1 MDKGRCSGLGI
12 RPGRTQDAPGWCA
25 ALPVGHSLG
34 FDLEPHQGA
43 LPPAAFNA
51 DQMERLTG
59 GHVFVGIA
67 PVLELLQ
74 GPPGRLQLTSPDL
87 P

>member
-1 MDKGRCSGLGI
+1 
-12 RPGRTQDAPGWCA
+12 
-25 ALPVGHSLG
+25 
-34 FDLEPHQGA
+34 
-43 LPPAAFNA
+43 
-51 DQMERLTG
+51 MERLTG